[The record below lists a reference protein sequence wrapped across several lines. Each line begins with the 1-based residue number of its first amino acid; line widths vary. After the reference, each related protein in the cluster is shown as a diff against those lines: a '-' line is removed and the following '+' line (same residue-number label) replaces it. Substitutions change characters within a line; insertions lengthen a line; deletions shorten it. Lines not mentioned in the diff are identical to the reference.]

1 VSSLRV
7 SRSVV
12 VAAAPNEI
20 FDLLADP
27 AQHHAV
33 DGSGTVKGSVE
44 GAPARLSLGATFG
57 ISMKV
62 GMPYRITN
70 TVTEFVENQSIAWQ
84 HFGKHTW
91 RYELE
96 PLDGGASTKV
106 TETFDGTTSRLP
118 VFLSITRAGQRNAKS
133 IEATL
138 AGLQQRF
145 ATRAT
150 EP

>member
-1 VSSLRV
+1 VSTLLV
-7 SRSVV
+7 SRSAV
-12 VAAAPNEI
+12 VAACPGEV

-27 AQHHAV
+27 AQHQAV
-33 DGSGTVKGSVE
+33 DGSGTVKGSVD
-44 GAPARLSLGATFG
+44 GSPSRLSLGSTFG

-62 GMPYRITN
+62 GIPYRITN
-70 TVTEFVENQSIAWQ
+70 TVTEFVENKTIAWQ

-96 PLDGGASTKV
+96 AVNDGAATKV

-118 VFLSITRAGQRNAKS
+118 VFLVITRAGQRNAKS

-138 AGLQQRF
+138 ARLQQRF
-145 ATRAT
+145 ADR
-150 EP
+150 PS